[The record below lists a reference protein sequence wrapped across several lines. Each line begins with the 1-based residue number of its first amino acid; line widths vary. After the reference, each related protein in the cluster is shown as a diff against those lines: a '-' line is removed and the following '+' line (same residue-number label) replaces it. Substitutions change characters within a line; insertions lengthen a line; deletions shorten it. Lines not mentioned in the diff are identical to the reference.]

1 MGLLEDAMKLLVTL
15 TTAGLALAAAL
26 ALRWA
31 PLRPGTGLV
40 AVMGVAALLV
50 FAALW
55 WLIRERRWMAALA
68 GAAAVVVGMAGV
80 AAYSVPRRE
89 LLAASEAE
97 LVGTYRMSRAE
108 GRLEI
113 ALRPDGTFTHA
124 LVEPASPRVQQ
135 GRWRAFHDNGRPNST
150 VSFDGYGTACVVPE
164 EQCQLARYMGQA
176 LASGFYE
183 VAQVCKV
190 DGRLALCFNE
200 KDEYVRR

>member
-40 AVMGVAALLV
+40 AVMGLSALLV

-68 GAAAVVVGMAGV
+68 GAAA
-80 AAYSVPRRE
+80 YSVPRRE

-97 LVGTYRMSRAE
+97 LVGSYRMSRAE

-135 GRWRAFHDNGRPNST
+135 GRWRAFHDNGKPHST